1 MGVVDTEGKIYLSN
15 NEIFADAFNYLL
27 YRGENVIKPSELK
40 EMDTTQASAIF
51 GNGKRSNIQ
60 KQRDLLKVWSAKSDE
75 NAIYVVLG
83 AEIQDKVNYAM
94 PVRNGLYDMLGY
106 SKQIEEIKRSKKSA
120 KTKMSSEEY
129 LSGIG
134 KDDKLVPI
142 VTLVVYFGDDHW
154 DGPKSLHEILDFG
167 DNSLK
172 EFVPDYKLNIISPY
186 DMDEEEFEHFNT
198 DFGMALK
205 IIKHQQDSII
215 DIINEN
221 GEKLISRETAVFLNN
236 IINMKFELDLENEG
250 GVSMCEPL
258 ERLKKQERIL
268 GVIESK
274 LDDGISDEEIIKYI
288 IDKYDVDSEYVRKL
302 ISDSLVQKQ

>member
-1 MGVVDTEGKIYLSN
+1 MGVIDTEGKIYLSN

-27 YRGENVIKPSELK
+27 YRGEKVIKAFELK
-40 EMDTTQASAIF
+40 EIDTAQASAIF

-106 SKQIEEIKRSKKSA
+106 SKQIEEIKRSKKNSKA
-120 KTKMSSEEY
+120 KMSAEEF

-154 DGPKSLHEILDFG
+154 GGPKSLHEILDFS
-167 DNSLK
+167 DDSLK
-172 EFVPDYKLNIISPY
+172 EFVPDYKLNIISPF
-186 DMDEEEFEHFNT
+186 DMDEDEFERFNT
-198 DFGMALK
+198 DFGIALK
-205 IIKHQQDSII
+205 IIKHQKD
-215 DIINEN
+215 DVPAIINFN
-221 GEKLISRETAVFLNN
+221 KDRFISNETAIFLNN
-236 IINMKFELDLENEG
+236 IIKMDLEFESNSEG
-250 GVSMCEPL
+250 GVNMCESI
-258 ERLKKQERIL
+258 ERLKKQERIK
-268 GVIESK
+268 GAIEAHK
-274 LDDGISDEEIIKYI
+274 EHGLTDNDIIRMIISQYNVSE
-288 IDKYDVDSEYVRKL
+288 EYVLEMLNDLKE
-302 ISDSLVQKQ
+302 

>member
-1 MGVVDTEGKIYLSN
+1 MGVIDTEGKIYLSN

-51 GNGKRSNIQ
+51 GNGKRFNIQ

-106 SKQIEEIKRSKKSA
+106 SKQIEEIKCSKKSA

-134 KDDKLVPI
+134 KNDKLIPI
-142 VTLVVYFGDDHW
+142 ITLVIYFGDNRW
-154 DGPKSLHEILDFG
+154 DGPKSLHEILDFN

-205 IIKHQQDSII
+205 IIKHQKEDVPAII
-215 DIINEN
+215 DCNRDRP
-221 GEKLISRETAVFLNN
+221 ISLETATFLNN
-236 IINMKFELDLENEG
+236 IIKMDLEFDPDCEG
-250 GVSMCEPL
+250 DQL
-258 ERLKKQERIL
+258 
-268 GVIESK
+268 
-274 LDDGISDEEIIKYI
+274 
-288 IDKYDVDSEYVRKL
+288 
-302 ISDSLVQKQ
+302 